1 MRPDQDSVLESLY
14 RTHFHEIEIHAFRY
28 LGKWDD
34 AHVAAQET
42 FHIACEKIDDLMKQP
57 NRIAWL
63 KNIAKNVCRNMY
75 RARKKQLSL
84 FVSLDSLEGIHE
96 PGQSDDV
103 FDPLDTYKGTIS
115 DSEIMLLRKIILEGM
130 SYLDAANELGIG
142 MWACRKRVERA
153 LNKIR
158 KSKNCVNNKE

>member
-14 RTHFHEIEIHAFRY
+14 RAHFHEIEIHAFRY

-75 RARKKQLSL
+75 RARKKQLYYAVVTFKAGNS
-84 FVSLDSLEGIHE
+84 SGSGT
-96 PGQSDDV
+96 G
-103 FDPLDTYKGTIS
+103 TYTTGVA
-115 DSEIMLLRKIILEGM
+115 M
-130 SYLDAANELGIG
+130 A
-142 MWACRKRVERA
+142 KR
-153 LNKIR
+153 
-158 KSKNCVNNKE
+158 

>member
-14 RTHFHEIEIHAFRY
+14 RAHFREIEIHAFRY

-75 RARKKQLSL
+75 RARK
-84 FVSLDSLEGIHE
+84 
-96 PGQSDDV
+96 
-103 FDPLDTYKGTIS
+103 DTYKGTIS